1 MYIRHV
7 DFKTRKNQKIFYR
20 RTYRLIIDYRL
31 VIIIEHSDRY
41 FNRLIDILCIYV
53 DTLID
58 IHFMSS
64 IVSLLIEIQ
73 LRIEI

>member
-7 DFKTRKNQKIFYR
+7 DFKTRKNLKFS
-20 RTYRLIIDYRL
+20 TDALTAYRLTRSF

-41 FNRLIDILCIYV
+41 FNRLIDILYIYV

-58 IHFMSS
+58 RHFMSS

>member
-1 MYIRHV
+1 MYIIHV
-7 DFKTRKNQKIFYR
+7 YFKTRKNLKIFYR
-20 RTYRLIIDYRL
+20 RTYRLTRSF

-41 FNRLIDILCIYV
+41 FNRLIDILYIYV

>member
-7 DFKTRKNQKIFYR
+7 DFKTRKKLKIFYR
-20 RTYRLIIDYRL
+20 RTYRLTRSF
-31 VIIIEHSDRY
+31 VIIREHSDRY
-41 FNRLIDILCIYV
+41 FNRLIDILYIYV
-53 DTLID
+53 DSLID